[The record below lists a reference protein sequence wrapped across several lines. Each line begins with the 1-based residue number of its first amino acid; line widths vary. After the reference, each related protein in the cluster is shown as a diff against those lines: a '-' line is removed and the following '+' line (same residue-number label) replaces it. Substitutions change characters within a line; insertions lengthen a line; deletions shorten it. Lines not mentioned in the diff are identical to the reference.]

1 MEYTAAMDPLRAFD
15 PRIALDSLGSRNY
28 RLGKWLPQKVSDM
41 LNTLSLAALSIALM
55 TTSAFA
61 GGHCAAGKTL
71 TDGTLTLATGN
82 PAYYP
87 WVLDDAPESGQGF
100 EAAVAYAMAE
110 EMGFAADDVVWV
122 RSSFDE
128 AIQPGAKNFDLNMQQ
143 YSITPERDQVVD
155 FSVPYF
161 TAPMAV
167 LVSPGAVDTAPTL
180 EALRDLKWG
189 AVGSTTAVPK
199 LTAIIQPTQDP
210 LLYGDNADVN
220 AAMSANQIDAALFD
234 LPTALFLSAVMI
246 EGSKVIGQFAPDAS
260 DNPDQFGMLMEEGNP
275 LKACVDEALAA
286 MTESGELAAIEAQ
299 WLQDTTGVP
308 LIQ

>member
-1 MEYTAAMDPLRAFD
+1 MAKM
-15 PRIALDSLGSRNY
+15 I
-28 RLGKWLPQKVSDM
+28 
-41 LNTLSLAALSIALM
+41 SIAATSVVLM
-55 TTSAFA
+55 ASAAFA
-61 GGHCAAGKTL
+61 EGHCAAGKTL
-71 TDGTLTLATGN
+71 TEGKLTIATGN

-100 EAAVAYAMAE
+100 EAAVAYAVAA
-110 EMGFAADDVVWV
+110 EMGFAAEDVVWV

-128 AIQPGAKNFDLNMQQ
+128 AIQPGAKNFDVNMQQ

-155 FSVPYF
+155 FSAPYY

-167 LVSPGAVDTAPTL
+167 LVGSGATDTEPTL
-180 EALRDLKWG
+180 EALKSLKWG
-189 AVGSTTAVPK
+189 AVGTTTAVPK
-199 LTAIIQPTQDP
+199 LTEVIQPDSDP

-220 AAMSANQIDAALFD
+220 AAISANQIDAALFD

-246 EGSKVIGQFAPDAS
+246 EGSKVIGQFAPDES

-275 LKACVDEALAA
+275 LKTCVDDALAA
-286 MTESGELAAIEAQ
+286 LTASGALAAIEAQ

-308 LIQ
+308 LID

>member
-1 MEYTAAMDPLRAFD
+1 MSKMLSATA
-15 PRIALDSLGSRNY
+15 I
-28 RLGKWLPQKVSDM
+28 
-41 LNTLSLAALSIALM
+41 SLALM
-55 TTSAFA
+55 STTAIA

-71 TDGTLTLATGN
+71 TDGTLTIATGN

-87 WVLDDAPESGQGF
+87 WVMDDAPESGQGF
-100 EAAVAYAMAE
+100 EAAVAYAVAA
-110 EMGFAADDVVWV
+110 EMGFAAENVTWV

-128 AIQPGAKNFDLNMQQ
+128 AIQPGVKNFDLNMQQ
-143 YSITPERDQVVD
+143 YSITPERDLVVD
-155 FSVPYF
+155 FSDPYY

-167 LVSPGAVDTAPTL
+167 LVGAGAVDTVPTL
-180 EALRDLKWG
+180 DALRELQWG
-189 AVGSTTAVPK
+189 AVGTTTAVPK
-199 LTAIIQPTQDP
+199 LTAVIQPSNDP

-246 EGSKVIGQFAPDAS
+246 EGSKVLGQFAPDLT
-260 DNPDQFGMLMEEGNP
+260 DNPDQFGMLMEEGSP

-286 MTESGELAAIEAQ
+286 LTTSGELAAIEAT

-308 LIQ
+308 LIK

>member
-1 MEYTAAMDPLRAFD
+1 MSKMLSATA
-15 PRIALDSLGSRNY
+15 I
-28 RLGKWLPQKVSDM
+28 
-41 LNTLSLAALSIALM
+41 SLALM
-55 TTSAFA
+55 STTAVA

-71 TDGTLTLATGN
+71 NDGTLTIATGN

-87 WVLDDAPESGQGF
+87 WVMDDAPESGQGF
-100 EAAVAYAMAE
+100 EAAVAYAVAA
-110 EMGFAADDVVWV
+110 EMGFAADNVTWV

-128 AIQPGAKNFDLNMQQ
+128 AIQPGLKNFDLNMQQ
-143 YSITPERDQVVD
+143 YSITPERDLIVD
-155 FSVPYF
+155 FSDPYF

-167 LVSPGAVDTAPTL
+167 LVGASAIDTAPTL
-180 EALRDLKWG
+180 DALRELQWG
-189 AVGSTTAVPK
+189 AVGTTTAVPK
-199 LTAIIQPTQDP
+199 LTAVIQPSNDP

-246 EGSKVIGQFAPDAS
+246 EGSKVLGQFAPDLT
-260 DNPDQFGMLMEEGNP
+260 DNPDQFGILMEEGSP

-286 MTESGELAAIEAQ
+286 LTESGELAAIEAK

-308 LIQ
+308 LIK